1 MSNPARRLVAL
12 TLVVAILFTLV
23 SCAEKT
29 ANVADASKKPGDSSA
44 LQDAETASDYIAK
57 LSGQNFGGETF
68 TILCTH
74 TEERPNMPFE
84 EEVGDIF
91 YDSAYRRDRIVED
104 LFNINIE
111 YISDTDRGAVRTK
124 VMNTVNAQEDA
135 YDLLLT
141 TTADG
146 FNTLA
151 PGGYLYDLRS
161 VDSLLLDEDWWCQS
175 MNEEMVVNGKQYVA
189 TGPACLAYLYS
200 TFFVIFNINL
210 ASDRGISD
218 ESLYNA
224 VIDGKW
230 TIDMLASLIKGVYAD
245 LNNNGRADTEDFYGL
260 DLDDSQGNAL
270 YAGAGLKTTQR
281 NPDGIPELVIDSER
295 SITVLDKFNSLF
307 TTQDVIQTESLGND
321 PSGLSYKISLF
332 KNRRSLFS
340 LNRAA
345 FVMSYLRDMED
356 DYGILPVP
364 KYEESQK
371 SYYTLFDPWMPSGI
385 GLLKTVSDAEK
396 VGIVTDAMAYLGY
409 TTVQPNVLSL
419 TLKEKIAR
427 DENSKKMLDIV
438 YDNITVDLNTIFNF
452 GETSIYLRQ
461 YAVGSTSNFIST
473 YKKVA
478 KAAQKALEKLMEQYD
493 VIT

>member
-210 ASDRGISD
+210 AS
-218 ESLYNA
+218 
-224 VIDGKW
+224 K
-230 TIDMLASLIKGVYAD
+230 
-245 LNNNGRADTEDFYGL
+245 
-260 DLDDSQGNAL
+260 Q
-270 YAGAGLKTTQR
+270 
-281 NPDGIPELVIDSER
+281 
-295 SITVLDKFNSLF
+295 
-307 TTQDVIQTESLGND
+307 
-321 PSGLSYKISLF
+321 
-332 KNRRSLFS
+332 
-340 LNRAA
+340 
-345 FVMSYLRDMED
+345 
-356 DYGILPVP
+356 VP
-364 KYEESQK
+364 
-371 SYYTLFDPWMPSGI
+371 
-385 GLLKTVSDAEK
+385 
-396 VGIVTDAMAYLGY
+396 AY
-409 TTVQPNVLSL
+409 
-419 TLKEKIAR
+419 I
-427 DENSKKMLDIV
+427 
-438 YDNITVDLNTIFNF
+438 
-452 GETSIYLRQ
+452 
-461 YAVGSTSNFIST
+461 
-473 YKKVA
+473 
-478 KAAQKALEKLMEQYD
+478 
-493 VIT
+493 